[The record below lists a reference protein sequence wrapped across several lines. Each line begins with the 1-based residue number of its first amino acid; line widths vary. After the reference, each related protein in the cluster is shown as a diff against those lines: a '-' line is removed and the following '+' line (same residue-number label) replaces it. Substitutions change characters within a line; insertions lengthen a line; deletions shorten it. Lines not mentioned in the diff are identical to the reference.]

1 MAASDNWSYYCLL
14 KIVSSLFFVGRD
26 ESVEVVPLI
35 SEIDTFVCAKLG
47 THKQKFQLRLNFNR
61 INGKF
66 QFLGFFALYKIMLF
80 VIETVFEI
88 ESHTL
93 LRYFFT
99 EGYCLGKCRLSVLFT
114 KVYSETPFN
123 KRSYHTETSQLSLV
137 KPVSIWCK
145 FLLKGIF
152 ETNCNS

>member
-1 MAASDNWSYYCLL
+1 ML
-14 KIVSSLFFVGRD
+14 D

-35 SEIDTFVCAKLG
+35 SEIDTFVYAKLG

-66 QFLGFFALYKIMLF
+66 QFLGFLALYKIMLF

-88 ESHTL
+88 ESHSL

-99 EGYCLGKCRLSVLFT
+99 EGYCLGKCRLSILLT

-123 KRSYHTETSQLSLV
+123 KRSYHTETSQL
-137 KPVSIWCK
+137 IC
-145 FLLKGIF
+145 F
-152 ETNCNS
+152 TN